1 MAGKVIGIDLGTTF
15 CAVATLDEHG
25 QPVTLP
31 NRDGEILTPSA
42 VLILDDQTAIVGQP
56 ALDVALEQPQ
66 NVATL
71 IKRQMGRPQYDRP
84 INNRIFRPEV
94 LSAII
99 LRKLAQDA
107 AMRLGRV
114 DKVVITV
121 PAYFDDTRRKAT
133 QDAGRIAGLDVIDIL
148 DEPTAAAL
156 AYCLQPSPGT
166 SRPARSRPAAECA
179 SLRSGRWHLRCLDCA
194 PDPHPLSDAGHRGRC
209 VSGWQ
214 GLG

>member
-71 IKRQMGRPQYDRP
+71 IKRQMGRPAIRP
-84 INNRIFRPEV
+84 PDQQPHLPPRG
-94 LSAII
+94 AIGHHP
-99 LRKLAQDA
+99 AQV
-107 AMRLGRV
+107 G
-114 DKVVITV
+114 
-121 PAYFDDTRRKAT
+121 
-133 QDAGRIAGLDVIDIL
+133 AGRSH
-148 DEPTAAAL
+148 AL
-156 AYCLQPSPGT
+156 GAC
-166 SRPARSRPAAECA
+166 R
-179 SLRSGRWHLRCLDCA
+179 
-194 PDPHPLSDAGHRGRC
+194 
-209 VSGWQ
+209 
-214 GLG
+214 